1 MKVLFLYTEIA
12 TYFIAGVKA
21 LVRDYGAE
29 VLIIRW
35 PVNAQAPFQF
45 SYGEG
50 ITVKDRSDFDDR
62 QLMDTCRAFNPDIV
76 ALSGWADKGYVR
88 TAKALRKSGKTTI
101 CMMDNQWFGTPRQ
114 RVATMVSPMFIRPV
128 FEYFWV
134 PGLFQY
140 EYARRLGYPR
150 ENILTGMYCSEQQR
164 FFAAFEQQREA
175 KKQQYPHTFLYVG
188 RLSPEKGTLNL
199 YHAFRKV
206 ENKKDW
212 KLIFIGTGPEGEKME
227 PTETI
232 EMRGF
237 VQPSELPALAAEG
250 GCLVFPS
257 LRDAWGVS
265 IHEFAAAGLPLV
277 VTDAAGAITAFVR
290 HGYNGYLFARG
301 NELSLHKALQ
311 KIINHTDAELCE
323 MGARSAL
330 LSHQITPESW
340 AATLAGIFQKDK

>member
-12 TYFIAGVKA
+12 TYFIAGVQA
-21 LVRDYGAE
+21 LVREYGAE

-35 PVNAQAPFQF
+35 PVNAQAPFKF
-45 SYGEG
+45 EYGPG
-50 ITVKDRSDFDDR
+50 ITVKDRTEFDDSS
-62 QLMDTCRAFNPDIV
+62 LLATCETFNPDIIT
-76 ALSGWADKGYVR
+76 LSGWADKGYMRV
-88 TAKALRKSGKTTI
+88 AKKLRKSGKMTV
-101 CMMDNQWFGTPRQ
+101 CMMDNQWFGTGKQ
-114 RVATMVSPMFIRPV
+114 RMATLLSPLFIRPV
-128 FEYFWV
+128 FTHFWV

-164 FFAAFEQQREA
+164 FYSAYESQKAE
-175 KKQQYPHTFLYVG
+175 KKLNYPHRFLYVG

-199 YHAFRKV
+199 YHAFEKI
-206 ENKKDW
+206 EDKKDW
-212 KLIFIGTGPEGEKME
+212 KLIFIGTGPEGEKMQ
-227 PTETI
+227 PSDHI

-237 VQPSELPALAAEG
+237 VQPSELPTLAAEG

-301 NELSLHKALQ
+301 NEQSLQKALQ
-311 KIINHTDAELCE
+311 KIIQHSDEELCE
-323 MGARSAL
+323 MGSRSAK

-340 AATLAGIFQKDK
+340 AATLTGILIQD

>member
-12 TYFIAGVKA
+12 TYFMAGVQA
-21 LVRDYGAE
+21 LVRDYGVE
-29 VLIIRW
+29 VMIIRW
-35 PVNAQAPFQF
+35 PVNAQAPFKF
-45 SYGEG
+45 TYGEG
-50 ITVKDRSDFDDR
+50 ITVKDRPDFDDR
-62 QLMDTCRAFNPDIV
+62 SLEEFCRAFNPDIV

-88 TAKALRKSGKTTI
+88 VAKTLRKAGKPVV
-101 CMMDNQWFGTPRQ
+101 CMMDNQWFATPRQ
-114 RVATMVSPMFIRPV
+114 RLATLLSPFFIRPV
-128 FEYFWV
+128 FTHFWV

-150 ENILTGMYCSEQQR
+150 EKIRTGMYCSEQQR
-164 FFAAFEQQREA
+164 FFAAYENQREA
-175 KKQQYPHTFLYVG
+175 KAQNYPHRFLYVG

-199 YHAFRKV
+199 YHAFDKIAD
-206 ENKKDW
+206 KKGW
-212 KLIFIGTGPEGEKME
+212 KLIFIGTGPEDEKMP
-227 PTETI
+227 PTAHI
-232 EMRGF
+232 EKRGF

-290 HGYNGYLFARG
+290 QGYNGYLFERG
-301 NELSLHKALQ
+301 NETSLQQALQ
-311 KIINHTDAELCE
+311 KIIDHSDEKLRE
-323 MGARSAL
+323 MGGRSAL

-340 AATLAGIFQKDK
+340 AATLMSMRDK